1 MARRGTYLSSS
12 KSPPLGGCTSGYTS
26 RYFLSFLRKQMNYED
41 ADVALRAFR
50 NESRALYRGQQNL
63 MYGDPNLPLSYVLLS
78 KLWAKIY
85 GEGDDCCVPCE

>member
-1 MARRGTYLSSS
+1 
-12 KSPPLGGCTSGYTS
+12 
-26 RYFLSFLRKQMNYED
+26 MNYED